1 MPSLQ
6 SSDSLNQPIFPTAQ
20 HQQAAETAARFF
32 EGRSLVDSVLVT
44 NSIARGNAVP
54 GSDLDMNV
62 LLGADASQAQADE
75 LQAEWDGFR
84 AADPILRAFEASGPF
99 MHVHLDVTLGQF
111 VPEVWDDGGG
121 PDDFEIGIGN
131 LLRAAPLGQPGGHFM
146 QLRQRWL
153 PYYDEGLRSQR
164 LAMVRA
170 ACRYDLDFIP
180 FYASR
185 GLVFQAFDR
194 LYRAHQE
201 FLQALFISQRVY
213 PIAYNKWIREQVAG
227 WLDLPELYD
236 QLPGILSLPALE
248 PDALNDRA
256 KHLGAL
262 LESRTRALEKRKPQ
276 SAQRKMRRGEKKN
289 YEDSNP
295 LK

>member
-1 MPSLQ
+1 MPFLQ
-6 SSDSLNQPIFPTAQ
+6 TSDSLNQPIFPTAQ
-20 HQQAAETAARFF
+20 HQLAAETAARYF
-32 EGRSLVDSVLVT
+32 EGRELVDCVLVT

-62 LLGADASQAQADE
+62 LLGEAAVQSQADA
-75 LQAEWDGFR
+75 LQAEWEAFK
-84 AADPILRAFEASGPF
+84 AVNPLLRAFEASGPF

-121 PDDFEIGIGN
+121 PDFFEIGIGN
-131 LLRAAPLGQPGGHFM
+131 LLRGAPLGAPSGHFL

-153 PYYDEGLRSQR
+153 PYYEEDLRQQR
-164 LAMVRA
+164 LRMVRA

-180 FYASR
+180 FYGAR

-201 FLQALFISQRVY
+201 FLQALFIARRVY

-227 WLDLPELYD
+227 WLGLPGLYD
-236 QLPGILSLPALE
+236 QLTGMLALPVLE
-248 PDALNDRA
+248 PDVLNDRA
-256 KHLGAL
+256 ARLGTL
-262 LESRTRALEKRKPQ
+262 LEAWTKDQPRRDQRKPPSSQ
-276 SAQRKMRRGEKKN
+276 RAQR
-289 YEDSNP
+289 
-295 LK
+295 